1 MRILVINGPNLN
13 LLGTREIGIYG
24 KQTIQELEKYLKDWI
39 KCKNVELRFYQF
51 NSEGEIIDCIQSN
64 ANWADG
70 IIINPAGYSN
80 TSIAIY
86 DCIKGIDIPTIEV
99 HLSNVFSREEF
110 RKKLVI
116 AGACIGVISG
126 FGFNSYILALEHLIT
141 KLR

>member
-13 LLGTREIGIYG
+13 LLGTREIEIYG
-24 KQTIQELEKYLKDWI
+24 KQTIQELEKYLKDWV
-39 KCKNVELRFYQF
+39 KCQNVELRFYQF

-86 DCIKGIDIPTIEV
+86 DCIKGMDIPTVEV

-116 AGACIGVISG
+116 AGACVGVISG
-126 FGFNSYILALEHLIT
+126 FGFNSYILALEHFIT
-141 KLR
+141 K

>member
-24 KQTIQELEKYLKDWI
+24 KQTIQELEKYIKDWI